1 MAGAVESYY
10 VTVYTLHNA
19 GRYDD
24 PIPTRFQ
31 ALIEFKHKKKS
42 MQINFLMANIEDEW
56 VGGVRALTEDVVVV
70 VAAAV
75 VNGATVVGLGRL

>member
-1 MAGAVESYY
+1 
-10 VTVYTLHNA
+10 
-19 GRYDD
+19 
-24 PIPTRFQ
+24 
-31 ALIEFKHKKKS
+31 
-42 MQINFLMANIEDEW
+42 MANIEDEW